1 MRLAKILE
9 TVQDWKK
16 SRWVSGGKK
25 NQALREA
32 GGTMRTNLKPAPI
45 KTKTN
50 LDQPKD
56 QPWTNLLR
64 LVSGARPT
72 SRPFR
77 VKTLLL
83 NTILSLFILKVGLGL
98 VRLVLPLWQ

>member
-1 MRLAKILE
+1 
-9 TVQDWKK
+9 
-16 SRWVSGGKK
+16 
-25 NQALREA
+25 
-32 GGTMRTNLKPAPI
+32 MRTNLKPAPI

-83 NTILSLFILKVGLGL
+83 NTILSLFILKVGLGWSGWSYPCGSRSIEWTNLGPTSL
-98 VRLVLPLWQ
+98 VFLRGWSTTEQEQGR